1 MKKSAPSTCSAESA
15 GSALDLKEPDLFGQ
29 LPSVS
34 KTPTPSAS
42 LKSTG
47 PTRPFTTMSEPSQ
60 QMDLEELTS
69 SVAGSLASRGPLPG
83 SSEAQKMTAIS
94 GRKWLGLLK
103 SYGLTG
109 SLAKT
114 CEALLTSQWGSSA
127 AFLTWRGSGTA
138 PSHLLFQLAPS
149 MPRTAETECGLSP
162 RKMAPTP
169 TASDH
174 IERTSTSTEAV
185 NPLTGKSVSLDRFVK
200 FWPDQETQES
210 GVPKLWPTPR
220 SCSAM
225 AAENI
230 QNRAADEFP
239 NLESVVARSL
249 WPTPT
254 TPTGGGER
262 SGDRVGTGNLHY
274 MARSG
279 QLWATPQAR
288 DHMPAHKPEYIA
300 EKKAQGHGMRNL
312 NDEVKMWPTPAARDY
327 RYPNAK
333 PHHERRPDKITSGEQ
348 LPNFVGGSLNPTWVE
363 WLMGFPTGW
372 TDLNALETPSSRKSS
387 SKSDGQSSQ
396 GNNDER

>member
-1 MKKSAPSTCSAESA
+1 MKKSAPSICSAESA
-15 GSALDLKEPDLFGQ
+15 GSHTPWKDSAQPELFGP

-34 KTPTPSAS
+34 KTPLPSAS
-42 LKSTG
+42 SKSTG
-47 PTRPFTTMSEPSQ
+47 PKSLSLKMSEPYQ

-69 SVAGSLASRGPLPG
+69 SVAGSPASRGPLPG
-83 SSEAQKMTAIS
+83 TKEAQKMTEIS

-103 SYGLTG
+103 SYGLNS

-149 MPRTAETECGLSP
+149 MMPRTDATEFGLSP

-210 GVPKLWPTPR
+210 GVPQLWPTPM
-220 SCSAM
+220 S
-225 AAENI
+225 
-230 QNRAADEFP
+230 
-239 NLESVVARSL
+239 
-249 WPTPT
+249 
-254 TPTGGGER
+254 
-262 SGDRVGTGNLHY
+262 
-274 MARSG
+274 
-279 QLWATPQAR
+279 
-288 DHMPAHKPEYIA
+288 
-300 EKKAQGHGMRNL
+300 
-312 NDEVKMWPTPAARDY
+312 RDY
-327 RYPNAK
+327 K
-333 PHHERRPDKITSGEQ
+333 DTITQADRGIGSRDDSK
-348 LPNFVGGSLNPTWVE
+348 LPLRVFREEKQATSGSLNPTWVE

-372 TDLNALETPSSRKSS
+372 TDLNALETPSSPKSL
-387 SKSDGQSSQ
+387 SKSDGQSLK
-396 GNNDER
+396 DIDK

>member
-1 MKKSAPSTCSAESA
+1 MKKSAPSTCSQESA
-15 GSALDLKEPDLFGQ
+15 GSASDLNEPDLFGQ
-29 LPSVS
+29 SLSVS
-34 KTPTPSAS
+34 EMPTPSES
-42 LKSTG
+42 SKSTG
-47 PTRPFTTMSEPSQ
+47 PKSPSLKMSEPST
-60 QMDLEELTS
+60 QMDLEGSTS
-69 SVAGSLASRGPLPG
+69 SVAGSLASRSPLPG
-83 SSEAQKMTAIS
+83 SREAQKMTEIS
-94 GRKWLGLLK
+94 GQRWFPLLK
-103 SYGLTG
+103 SYGLNG

-149 MPRTAETECGLSP
+149 MPRTEGTECGL
-162 RKMAPTP
+162 
-169 TASDH
+169 
-174 IERTSTSTEAV
+174 
-185 NPLTGKSVSLDRFVK
+185 L
-200 FWPDQETQES
+200 
-210 GVPKLWPTPR
+210 PTPR

-230 QNRAADEFP
+230 QNRAADKFP

-254 TPTGGGER
+254 TPTSGGER
-262 SGDRVGTGNLHY
+262 SGDRAGTGNLHY

-312 NDEVKMWPTPAARDY
+312 NDEVKMWPTPSAQEPGWKNIEVVDKNGN
-327 RYPNAK
+327 P
-333 PHHERRPDKITSGEQ
+333 PTHHNQRFYDKKTGRIVQKGLQQVIEMWPPSGEQ
-348 LPNFVGGSLNPTWVE
+348 LPNVVGGSLNPTWVE

-372 TDLNALETPSSRKSS
+372 TDLNALETPSSRKSL

-396 GNNDER
+396 DGSDDLS